1 MKVQG
6 NRYINNPEMI
16 KNKVEKK
23 TTVPQNIISED
34 DVKISDS
41 ARKLV
46 ETARGK
52 VSDFQ
57 AMHFSSINGEIKEIP
72 AEYKCENL
80 FKLDLKATSISGE
93 QSAFEGCSENQSEV
107 FEKWLDENASEYLT
121 EDEMKDLKGKIN
133 EMTADVDFLN
143 AQEGYRGTSYES
155 VFLLSASEAGLRK
168 VNEMYVPEQLQAGF
182 SDMIDEYV
190 HFNDS
195 ARNSIMEKMTPDYMV
210 VGIGS
215 KTFANKVTYHID
227 AERNPTGSIVGRTPN
242 NEERSYYK
250 MEVSN
255 NYSTAKLWG
264 TSDKK
269 VSKSSEKNKWKLT
282 DSLKEKIVELAKK
295 DAQDNVYMGNAF
307 MNLRKMEVSKVAP
320 NRAALIGKFNQSMN
334 SGNMS
339 AMKEVEKAD
348 KKWLCI
354 LFGIPYEAEFQGE
367 GTGSAAHV
375 YNECGEEV
383 LTYTE
388 GVGWQE
394 KETKAESQVHSALKS
409 TYYEAFCDA
418 RKALNSEQRTG
429 GMNENIMSQ
438 DNFDMKA

>member
-1 MKVQG
+1 MQWLLL
-6 NRYINNPEMI
+6 
-16 KNKVEKK
+16 
-23 TTVPQNIISED
+23 S
-34 DVKISDS
+34 VKIQ
-41 ARKLV
+41 K
-46 ETARGK
+46 
-52 VSDFQ
+52 
-57 AMHFSSINGEIKEIP
+57 M
-72 AEYKCENL
+72 
-80 FKLDLKATSISGE
+80 IS
-93 QSAFEGCSENQSEV
+93 V
-107 FEKWLDENASEYLT
+107 WW
-121 EDEMKDLKGKIN
+121 
-133 EMTADVDFLN
+133 
-143 AQEGYRGTSYES
+143 
-155 VFLLSASEAGLRK
+155 
-168 VNEMYVPEQLQAGF
+168 
-182 SDMIDEYV
+182 
-190 HFNDS
+190 
-195 ARNSIMEKMTPDYMV
+195 
-210 VGIGS
+210 
-215 KTFANKVTYHID
+215 FANKITYHID

-334 SGNMS
+334 SGNMF

-367 GTGSAAHV
+367 GTGSAVHV

-438 DNFDMKA
+438 GNFDMKA

>member
-1 MKVQG
+1 
-6 NRYINNPEMI
+6 
-16 KNKVEKK
+16 
-23 TTVPQNIISED
+23 
-34 DVKISDS
+34 
-41 ARKLV
+41 
-46 ETARGK
+46 
-52 VSDFQ
+52 
-57 AMHFSSINGEIKEIP
+57 
-72 AEYKCENL
+72 
-80 FKLDLKATSISGE
+80 
-93 QSAFEGCSENQSEV
+93 
-107 FEKWLDENASEYLT
+107 
-121 EDEMKDLKGKIN
+121 
-133 EMTADVDFLN
+133 
-143 AQEGYRGTSYES
+143 
-155 VFLLSASEAGLRK
+155 
-168 VNEMYVPEQLQAGF
+168 
-182 SDMIDEYV
+182 
-190 HFNDS
+190 
-195 ARNSIMEKMTPDYMV
+195 
-210 VGIGS
+210 
-215 KTFANKVTYHID
+215 
-227 AERNPTGSIVGRTPN
+227 
-242 NEERSYYK
+242 

-409 TYYEAFCDA
+409 TYYEAFC
-418 RKALNSEQRTG
+418 RKAGRIVLEIDPPETEIAVRRLRFYERLGFVRNDYHYVHPSFQRPY
-429 GMNENIMSQ
+429 EPHQLVLMSYP
-438 DNFDMKA
+438 KAMTDEECRSFERFVRDPVLRYSCHGKKE